1 VIPGARCA
9 HPGYSLRPKARAESC
24 ICLLSYIDLRMQQI
38 NPADVSRRAFTRMKT
53 DLNALTVFARVA
65 QLGTFT
71 AASKSLSMP
80 KATVSTMVSA
90 LEKRL
95 GSQLL
100 ERTTRRVALTEA
112 GRILLSSCERILAE
126 IDSASDAIEALAA
139 SPRGLLRVSAPV
151 ALSRGILAPLLVSF
165 GKRYPDV
172 MIKLDVN
179 TRPTDLLDGGYDIA
193 LLTGTPPAG
202 SGQVHRIT
210 VFATRLYASEAYA
223 LAHGLPSHPSQLAQ
237 HALVGRTDDRARLH
251 WELRRQGQR
260 IVVEQQPTFSVSDT
274 DTRAAMIA
282 RGLGI
287 GWLPMFLAEDGL
299 ASGEVVPC
307 LAEWEPTEIALN
319 ALLPTSRTRSPKAMA
334 LIEHL
339 QSQLGPI
346 A

>member
-1 VIPGARCA
+1 
-9 HPGYSLRPKARAESC
+9 
-24 ICLLSYIDLRMQQI
+24 
-38 NPADVSRRAFTRMKT
+38 MKV

-71 AASKSLSMP
+71 AAAKSLSMP

-95 GSQLL
+95 GTQLL
-100 ERTTRRVALTEA
+100 ERTTRRVSLTEA
-112 GRILLSSCERILAE
+112 GRILLASCERILSE
-126 IDSASDAIEALAA
+126 IDNATAAVEALAA

-165 GKRYPDV
+165 GVRYPDV
-172 MIKLDVN
+172 LIKLDVN
-179 TRPTDLLDGGYDIA
+179 TRPSDLLGCGYDIA
-193 LLTGTPPAG
+193 LLTGPPPAG

-210 VFATRLYASEAYA
+210 VFATRLYASAAYVR
-223 LAHGLPSHPSQLAQ
+223 AHGHPSHPSQLPQ
-237 HALVGRTDDRARLH
+237 YALLGRTDDRAQLH
-251 WELRRQGQR
+251 WELRRGSER
-260 IVVEQQPTFSVSDT
+260 IAVDQQPTFSVSDT

-287 GWLPMFLAEDGL
+287 GWLPRFLAEEGL
-299 ASGEVVPC
+299 SSGELVPC
-307 LAEWEPTEIALN
+307 LPDWEPTEVPLN
-319 ALLPTSRTRSPKAMA
+319 ALLPTARTRSPKAMA

-339 QSQLGPI
+339 QSQLGPT

>member
-1 VIPGARCA
+1 
-9 HPGYSLRPKARAESC
+9 
-24 ICLLSYIDLRMQQI
+24 
-38 NPADVSRRAFTRMKT
+38 MKV

-71 AASKSLSMP
+71 AAAKTLSMP

-95 GSQLL
+95 GTQLL
-100 ERTTRRVALTEA
+100 ERTTRRVSMTEA
-112 GRILLSSCERILAE
+112 GRLLLVSCERILAE
-126 IDSASDAIEALAA
+126 VDAASASIEALAA

-165 GKRYPDV
+165 GAHYPHV

-179 TRPTDLLDGGYDIA
+179 TRPTDLLDCGYDIA

-210 VFATRLYASEAYA
+210 MFATRLYASHAYVQ
-223 LAHGLPSHPSQLAQ
+223 AHGLPSHPSELTR
-237 HALVGRTDDRARLH
+237 HALLGRTDDRARLH

-260 IVVEQQPTFSVSDT
+260 IAVEQQPTFSVSDT

-287 GWLPMFLAEDGL
+287 GWLPMFLAEEGL
-299 ASGEVVPC
+299 ASGELMPC
-307 LAEWEPTEIALN
+307 LHDWDATHVPLN
-319 ALLPTSRTRSPKAMA
+319 ALLPTARTRSPKAMA

-339 QSQLGPI
+339 QAQLGPT

>member
-1 VIPGARCA
+1 
-9 HPGYSLRPKARAESC
+9 
-24 ICLLSYIDLRMQQI
+24 
-38 NPADVSRRAFTRMKT
+38 MKT

-80 KATVSTMVSA
+80 KATVSMMVSA

-95 GSQLL
+95 GTQLL
-100 ERTTRRVALTEA
+100 ERTTRKVALTEA
-112 GRILLSSCERILAE
+112 GRILLTTCERILAE

-165 GKRYPDV
+165 GTHYPEV
-172 MIKLDVN
+172 LIKLDVN

-193 LLTGTPPAG
+193 LLTGPVPEG

-210 VFATRLYASEAYA
+210 LFATRLYASATYVRA
-223 LAHGLPSHPSQLAQ
+223 RGLPSDPSQLSR

-260 IVVEQQPTFSVSDT
+260 VAVEQQPIFSVSDT

-287 GWLPMFLAEDGL
+287 GWLPMFLAEEGL
-299 ASGEVVPC
+299 ASGDLVPC
-307 LAEWEPTEIALN
+307 LPDWDPTEIPLN

-339 QSQLGPI
+339 QSRLGPR